1 MSKPFT
7 GYALTSHF
15 RKLRLR
21 WVFTHL
27 EAYLFIELIAV
38 CNDEDWPAEFSVTNQ
53 VLAGALGC
61 SEKGLIKARNTLK
74 EAGLLTYVEG
84 KNRRP
89 TTYRFCPL
97 KGLPKVS
104 ISSSEPLPEGLPEV
118 RDAATEFSSQGLP
131 EGLPEV
137 SVLMPEI
144 SKHLPEGLPKG
155 LPEVSPY
162 KEQTKTKKKVCS
174 NLENES
180 ASEVASFEQFW
191 TAFDKK
197 VGRSKS
203 VERWG
208 GLKPAEQ
215 AAILA
220 HLPAYVAAT
229 PDKQFRKDP
238 ASYLHNRTWEDEEL
252 PPARGGGRSLVPL
265 VPATETQP
273 AKMVPAPNEE
283 FLAQQAA
290 ATAAAQQAHFDKF
303 KLTPA

>member
-53 VLAGALGC
+53 VLAGAVGC

-74 EAGLLTYVEG
+74 EAGLIAYVEG

-97 KGLPKVS
+97 KGSPQVS
-104 ISSSEPLPEGLPEV
+104 ISSSEPLPKDLPEV
-118 RDAATEFSSQGLP
+118 RDAATESNSEHLP
-131 EGLPEV
+131 EDLPEV
-137 SVLMPEI
+137 SVSMPEI
-144 SKHLPEGLPKG
+144 SNHLPEDLPKV
-155 LPEVSPY
+155 LPQVSPY

-174 NLENES
+174 SLENES
-180 ASEVASFEQFW
+180 ISKAASFEQFW
-191 TAFDKK
+191 DAFAKK

-203 VERWG
+203 SELWA

-215 AAILA
+215 AAILT

-238 ASYLHNRTWEDEEL
+238 VSYLRNRTWEDEEL
-252 PPARGGGRSLVPL
+252 PPPRGGGRSSAPL

-273 AKMVPAPNEE
+273 VEVVPAPNEE
-283 FLAQQAA
+283 FLANQAA
-290 ATAAAQQAHFDKF
+290 AAAAAQQAHFDKF
-303 KLTPA
+303 KLTSA